1 MAFVLD
7 EFVNRF
13 ESADL
18 DGRFPLLK
26 SLKKSPLLAVASH
39 YDCQVSST
47 TTKAG
52 VLRSLVEHLIEEEL
66 LPEESDASEKP
77 GVHHAIELKRL
88 ELELKLK
95 EMEFAKEREEREA
108 AKEREEREREREYRE
123 REKARELDER
133 RAARESEE
141 RVKMRELEL
150 KQKEI
155 DVQSDRN
162 SNAEDRARPVN
173 GYHLKL
179 PPPIFREEDVEG
191 YFDAFEKMATQMD
204 WPRDKWSVILQSV
217 LKGKAQSV
225 YAAMTLEDSID
236 YESVKTKI
244 LDAYEK
250 VPEAYRQQFR
260 GHVKS
265 DQQTFSEFASE
276 KVQLFDRWVRSCRC
290 EREYNRLR
298 EVLLVEEFVRKLAP
312 ELRTYI
318 SERKVGTLK
327 EAATL
332 ADEYALVHR
341 SRFPPKPRPNPP
353 PPQSFRSEVRGQS
366 GHRPN
371 LSPRPVRRPFSVPP
385 SRPSTHPSTRFPQPR
400 LTCAHCHR
408 PGHVQSE
415 CWRLH
420 GRPAGSGPRPVA
432 ATGLPISGVAF
443 EDFDPVP
450 NEVSKDFRPFVSDS
464 SVSLCNDPGS
474 QSTIR
479 VLRDTGAAQSLILKE
494 VLPFSDESYS
504 GSIVLIRGVGG
515 VQSIPL
521 HTVVLNSKMVSGT
534 VLVGVCDTLPVDGI
548 SMLLGNDLAG
558 ARVSSEPCMSNVPVV
573 SAQEAELQKEFS
585 YVFPECV
592 VTRAAAKKAHEQ
604 QVENVEVGPCLEGTF
619 MTELEED
626 RVAKVPVEV
635 VSQSASDVLPTLT
648 REQLIQEQQN
658 NVEIAALIDRA
669 LSEEEAAKVPVGYY
683 LSAGLLMRKWR
694 PPEVAAN
701 EDWHVRNQV
710 VLPPSCRPDVLKL
723 AHEAPTAGHR
733 GVNKTCDRILRHFFW
748 PGLRSSVCE
757 FVKSCDTCQT
767 VGKPNQSIPRAPL
780 KPIPAFQE
788 PFSHVLIDC
797 VGPLPKTRAG
807 NQYLLTIMC
816 MSTRFPEAIPLRDIS
831 AKKIIQALVKFFTL
845 VGLPQTLQ
853 SDQGSNFMSHVFQ
866 QVMYELG
873 IEQRKSSA
881 YHPQSQGAIER
892 FHQSMKFML
901 KTYCHENDRDWDE
914 GLPLVLFAA
923 RETMAD
929 SLGFSPFELVF
940 GHTVRGPLKC
950 LKEKLLSPQESTSLL
965 EYVSSFRDRL
975 YLAREHAKAHL
986 ESSQE
991 QMKVWYDRRSRKR
1004 SFQPGDQVLLL
1015 SPLPRQPLQA
1025 RFQGPYVVERRIG
1038 EVDYVL
1044 LTPDR
1049 RKHRRLCHIN
1059 LLKAY
1064 HTRAQPAKD
1073 QPAVAAVS
1081 VSDPPPRDDFLEDFP
1096 SFKLRNS
1103 EILQDLDS
1111 QLSHLSPSQLGELKA
1126 LILAYPQLF
1135 SDVPSRTNLVQHE
1148 VDVGDAIPIKQHP
1161 YRVHPEKQKKMSA
1174 EVDYLLEHDL
1184 IEPSS
1189 SSWSSPCLLVPK
1201 SDGSVRFC
1209 TDFRKVNHLTKPDS
1223 FPMPRIDDCIDRI
1236 GQAQYVTRLD
1246 LLKGFYQIDLTPDAR
1261 EISAFVTPDGLFQYK
1276 VMPFG
1281 MRNGP
1286 ATFQRLMTQ
1295 VISGLKKT
1303 DVYIDDL
1310 VISGATWPEHL
1321 EHLSSLF
1328 DRLADANLTVN
1339 LDKCE
1344 FAQATVTFL
1353 GHVVGQGQILPLKAK
1368 VEAIE
1373 KFPPPDGK
1381 KALMR
1386 FLGMAGFYR
1395 KFCRNFSPVVAPL
1408 TDLLRKGAKF
1418 KWSDTCQAAFD
1429 KVKAMLSHS
1438 PVLAAP
1444 DFSKPFCIAVDSCDI
1459 GTGSV
1464 LTQQDDAGIDHPVCF
1479 FSKKFNTHQRNYSTI
1494 EKEALGLILALQHF
1508 EAYVDSSSVPVVVY
1522 TDHNPLTFVHK
1533 MRTKNQRLL
1542 RWSLA
1547 LQAYN
1552 INIKHIKGTHNVV
1565 ADALSRQPIG

>member
-1 MAFVLD
+1 M
-7 EFVNRF
+7 EN
-13 ESADL
+13 
-18 DGRFPLLK
+18 
-26 SLKKSPLLAVASH
+26 
-39 YDCQVSST
+39 Q
-47 TTKAG
+47 TK
-52 VLRSLVEHLIEEEL
+52 
-66 LPEESDASEKP
+66 KP
-77 GVHHAIELKRL
+77 G
-88 ELELKLK
+88 
-95 EMEFAKEREEREA
+95 
-108 AKEREEREREREYRE
+108 
-123 REKARELDER
+123 
-133 RAARESEE
+133 
-141 RVKMRELEL
+141 
-150 KQKEI
+150 
-155 DVQSDRN
+155 
-162 SNAEDRARPVN
+162 
-173 GYHLKL
+173 
-179 PPPIFREEDVEG
+179 
-191 YFDAFEKMATQMD
+191 
-204 WPRDKWSVILQSV
+204 
-217 LKGKAQSV
+217 
-225 YAAMTLEDSID
+225 
-236 YESVKTKI
+236 
-244 LDAYEK
+244 
-250 VPEAYRQQFR
+250 
-260 GHVKS
+260 
-265 DQQTFSEFASE
+265 
-276 KVQLFDRWVRSCRC
+276 
-290 EREYNRLR
+290 
-298 EVLLVEEFVRKLAP
+298 
-312 ELRTYI
+312 
-318 SERKVGTLK
+318 
-327 EAATL
+327 
-332 ADEYALVHR
+332 
-341 SRFPPKPRPNPP
+341 
-353 PPQSFRSEVRGQS
+353 
-366 GHRPN
+366 
-371 LSPRPVRRPFSVPP
+371 
-385 SRPSTHPSTRFPQPR
+385 
-400 LTCAHCHR
+400 
-408 PGHVQSE
+408 
-415 CWRLH
+415 
-420 GRPAGSGPRPVA
+420 
-432 ATGLPISGVAF
+432 
-443 EDFDPVP
+443 
-450 NEVSKDFRPFVSDS
+450 
-464 SVSLCNDPGS
+464 
-474 QSTIR
+474 
-479 VLRDTGAAQSLILKE
+479 
-494 VLPFSDESYS
+494 
-504 GSIVLIRGVGG
+504 
-515 VQSIPL
+515 
-521 HTVVLNSKMVSGT
+521 
-534 VLVGVCDTLPVDGI
+534 
-548 SMLLGNDLAG
+548 
-558 ARVSSEPCMSNVPVV
+558 
-573 SAQEAELQKEFS
+573 
-585 YVFPECV
+585 
-592 VTRAAAKKAHEQ
+592 
-604 QVENVEVGPCLEGTF
+604 
-619 MTELEED
+619 
-626 RVAKVPVEV
+626 
-635 VSQSASDVLPTLT
+635 
-648 REQLIQEQQN
+648 
-658 NVEIAALIDRA
+658 
-669 LSEEEAAKVPVGYY
+669 
-683 LSAGLLMRKWR
+683 
-694 PPEVAAN
+694 
-701 EDWHVRNQV
+701 
-710 VLPPSCRPDVLKL
+710 PDVLKL

-873 IEQRKSSA
+873 IEQKKSSA

-1025 RFQGPYVVERRIG
+1025 SFQGPYVVERRIG

-1081 VSDPPPRDDFLEDFP
+1081 VSDPPPD
-1096 SFKLRNS
+1096 
-1103 EILQDLDS
+1103 
-1111 QLSHLSPSQLGELKA
+1111 GE
-1126 LILAYPQLF
+1126 
-1135 SDVPSRTNLVQHE
+1135 
-1148 VDVGDAIPIKQHP
+1148 
-1161 YRVHPEKQKKMSA
+1161 
-1174 EVDYLLEHDL
+1174 
-1184 IEPSS
+1184 
-1189 SSWSSPCLLVPK
+1189 
-1201 SDGSVRFC
+1201 
-1209 TDFRKVNHLTKPDS
+1209 
-1223 FPMPRIDDCIDRI
+1223 
-1236 GQAQYVTRLD
+1236 
-1246 LLKGFYQIDLTPDAR
+1246 
-1261 EISAFVTPDGLFQYK
+1261 
-1276 VMPFG
+1276 
-1281 MRNGP
+1281 
-1286 ATFQRLMTQ
+1286 
-1295 VISGLKKT
+1295 
-1303 DVYIDDL
+1303 
-1310 VISGATWPEHL
+1310 
-1321 EHLSSLF
+1321 
-1328 DRLADANLTVN
+1328 
-1339 LDKCE
+1339 
-1344 FAQATVTFL
+1344 
-1353 GHVVGQGQILPLKAK
+1353 
-1368 VEAIE
+1368 
-1373 KFPPPDGK
+1373 